1 MCIHYT
7 ASYSRPKLFKHQTI
21 ELIINFC
28 SVLKRRNLK
37 ILVFQFPCAECQD
50 IFSVP
55 DCPFVR
61 FPVRLSVNFKYFFP
75 KQVLFQQNFKKAC
88 LKNWLSSS
96 SQNEK
101 IRQSLFNDE
110 IIIYFKKEKKRKNI
124 LNNKITNSIK
134 TFTCMDYKT
143 YQVCSNQVLVILILV
158 FYLESIEPYLYFVL
172 KRHWT

>member
-7 ASYSRPKLFKHQTI
+7 ASYSRPKLFKRQTI

-61 FPVRLSVNFKYFFP
+61 FPVRLSVNFKYFSRNRFFIN
-75 KQVLFQQNFKKAC
+75 KTLKKPVSGKI
-88 LKNWLSSS
+88 LLSSS

-110 IIIYFKKEKKRKNI
+110 IIIYFKKDKKKKKKYSEQQ
-124 LNNKITNSIK
+124 NN
-134 TFTCMDYKT
+134 
-143 YQVCSNQVLVILILV
+143 Q
-158 FYLESIEPYLYFVL
+158 
-172 KRHWT
+172 